1 MSSTI
6 LPCSNKNQNS
16 SSLVRQESKVFEMH
30 EKLSVTSSGSN
41 RDGDR
46 ESGIIKKPRVIS
58 QRRSQLPQ
66 RSSTRERTMI
76 HGSLADAD
84 VSNTTRDTLR
94 EPGIES
100 NFGNVNGSFKHKA
113 VAEKPF
119 SRNKTSM
126 LPPMKPVGRSVS
138 VQTQDSNRTL
148 SSVGIQ
154 RSASTRTNSA
164 VLRPGISRSSSQS
177 RPSVTGIAKPAQN
190 ISVHQANHETAS
202 PAPEAVQT
210 GLALERSSKS
220 RTDQIY
226 SYMRN
231 SSELKPI
238 STADT
243 VSRYSR
249 SRTQQ
254 QPTLTLSLSDPSIL
268 STTET
273 VPRKTSGSCQ
283 QQQQQRV
290 PFSTLQQHFPPPK
303 KMKVPTTQLFLPAT
317 NKHGGIHDLSIAD
330 IQIQTELIQLHL
342 LLRSATE
349 VQHQWERSA
358 KLCLQSHFK
367 LVRQKYVE
375 LDLRIKSQQ
384 ASKNHSALV
393 AWCDAMSRLELAE
406 KLQLLSHNAFETSTL
421 LEPDGRFMRV
431 LHSFERWFSRAHRI
445 RKSRKMPPGS
455 VGLGL
460 EFIESIGDDWK
471 LEVATLET
479 NLASYSREL
488 RNVVMPP
495 ADSNLA
501 CFLLLFQNFVGNL
514 LEELDV
520 IQGIERDVMAEETTW
535 IERAIL
541 KLPPD
546 ADDSLKPLSS
556 SSYQGVWHGK
566 V

>member
-1 MSSTI
+1 MSSNI
-6 LPCSNKNQNS
+6 LPRSNKNQKS
-16 SSLVRQESKVFEMH
+16 SSLVRQESKVLEMH
-30 EKLSVTSSGSN
+30 DKLSVTSSGSN

-66 RSSTRERTMI
+66 RSSTRERKMI
-76 HGSLADAD
+76 HGSLADVD
-84 VSNTTRDTLR
+84 VSNTTMETLR

-100 NFGNVNGSFKHKA
+100 NFGNVNRSFKHET

-126 LPPMKPVGRSVS
+126 LPPMKPVRRSVS
-138 VQTQDSNRTL
+138 VQTQDSNRAL

-154 RSASTRTNSA
+154 RSASTRANSA
-164 VLRPGISRSSSQS
+164 VLHPGISRSSSQS

-190 ISVHQANHETAS
+190 ISVYQANHETAS
-202 PAPEAVQT
+202 PAPEALQI

-220 RTDQIY
+220 RTDQIC
-226 SYMRN
+226 SHMRN

-243 VSRYSR
+243 VSRYTR
-249 SRTQQ
+249 SRTQ
-254 QPTLTLSLSDPSIL
+254 PHPTLSLSDPSIL

-273 VPRKTSGSCQ
+273 VPRKTSGSY
-283 QQQQQRV
+283 QQQQQRK

-303 KMKVPTTQLFLPAT
+303 KMKVATTHLFLPAT
-317 NKHGGIHDLSIAD
+317 NKHGGIHDLSSGD

-349 VQHQWERSA
+349 VQYQWERSA
-358 KLCLQSHFK
+358 KLCLQSHFE
-367 LVRQKYVE
+367 LVRQKHVE

-406 KLQLLSHNAFETSTL
+406 KLQLLSHNAFETSTS

-431 LHSFERWFSRAHRI
+431 LDNFERWFSRAHRI
-445 RKSRKMPPGS
+445 RKTRKMPPGS
-455 VGLGL
+455 VGWGL

-471 LEVATLET
+471 LEVATLEMK
-479 NLASYSREL
+479 LASYSREL

-520 IQGIERDVMAEETTW
+520 IRGIERDVMAEETTW
-535 IERAIL
+535 IESAIL

>member
-1 MSSTI
+1 MSSNI
-6 LPCSNKNQNS
+6 LPRRNKTQKS
-16 SSLVRQESKVFEMH
+16 SSSVRQESKVLEMH

-84 VSNTTRDTLR
+84 VSNTTRETLR

-100 NFGNVNGSFKHKA
+100 NFGKLNGSFKHET

-138 VQTQDSNRTL
+138 VQSQDSNRTL

-154 RSASTRTNSA
+154 RSASTRANSA
-164 VLRPGISRSSSQS
+164 VLRPGISRASSQS

-190 ISVHQANHETAS
+190 ISIYQANHEAAS
-202 PAPEAVQT
+202 PAPEALQI
-210 GLALERSSKS
+210 GLALERGSKS

-226 SYMRN
+226 IHMRN
-231 SSELKPI
+231 SSELKPL
-238 STADT
+238 STSDA
-243 VSRYSR
+243 VSRYTR
-249 SRTQQ
+249 SRA
-254 QPTLTLSLSDPSIL
+254 QPHQTLSLSDPSIL

-273 VPRKTSGSCQ
+273 VPRKTSGIY
-283 QQQQQRV
+283 QQQQQRA
-290 PFSTLQQHFPPPK
+290 PFSTLQQPFSPPQ
-303 KMKVPTTQLFLPAT
+303 KMKVPTTHLFLPAT
-317 NKHGGIHDLSIAD
+317 NKHGVSHDLSSGD

-358 KLCLQSHFK
+358 KLCLQSHFE
-367 LVRQKYVE
+367 LVRQKHVE
-375 LDLRIKSQQ
+375 LDLRIKSEQ

-406 KLQLLSHNAFETSTL
+406 KLKLLSHNAFETSTL
-421 LEPDGRFMRV
+421 LEPGGRFMRV
-431 LHSFERWFSRAHRI
+431 LDSFERWFSRAHRI
-445 RKSRKMPPGS
+445 RKLRKMPPGS
-455 VGLGL
+455 VGWGL

-471 LEVATLET
+471 LEVATLEMK
-479 NLASYSREL
+479 LASYSREL

-520 IQGIERDVMAEETTW
+520 IRGIERDVMAEETRW
-535 IERAIL
+535 IESAIL

-546 ADDSLKPLSS
+546 AHDSLKPLSS
-556 SSYQGVWHGK
+556 SSYQGVWNGK

>member
-1 MSSTI
+1 MSSNI
-6 LPCSNKNQNS
+6 LPRRNKNQKS
-16 SSLVRQESKVFEMH
+16 SSSVRQESKVLEMH
-30 EKLSVTSSGSN
+30 EKISATSSSSN

-58 QRRSQLPQ
+58 RRSQLPQ

-84 VSNTTRDTLR
+84 VSNTTRETLR

-100 NFGNVNGSFKHKA
+100 SFGKPNGSFKHETA
-113 VAEKPF
+113 AEKPL

-138 VQTQDSNRTL
+138 VQSQDSNRTL

-154 RSASTRTNSA
+154 RSASTRA

-190 ISVHQANHETAS
+190 ISFYQANHETAS
-202 PAPEAVQT
+202 PAPEALQIGV
-210 GLALERSSKS
+210 ALERGSKS

-226 SYMRN
+226 SHMRN

-238 STADT
+238 STADA
-243 VSRYSR
+243 VSRYTR
-249 SRTQQ
+249 SRTQPHQ
-254 QPTLTLSLSDPSIL
+254 TLSVSDPSIL

-273 VPRKTSGSCQ
+273 VPRKTSGIYQ
-283 QQQQQRV
+283 QQPQRAA
-290 PFSTLQQHFPPPK
+290 FSTLQQHSSSPK
-303 KMKVPTTQLFLPAT
+303 KMKVPTTHLFLPAT
-317 NKHGGIHDLSIAD
+317 NKHGGSHDLSCGD

-358 KLCLQSHFK
+358 KLCLQSHFE
-367 LVRQKYVE
+367 LVRQKHVE

-384 ASKNHSALV
+384 ASKNHSALI

-421 LEPDGRFMRV
+421 SEPGGRFMRV
-431 LHSFERWFSRAHRI
+431 LDSFERWFSRAHRI
-445 RKSRKMPPGS
+445 RKSRKIPPGS
-455 VGLGL
+455 VGCGL

-471 LEVATLET
+471 LEVATLEMK
-479 NLASYSREL
+479 LASYSREL
-488 RNVVMPP
+488 RNVVMPR

-520 IQGIERDVMAEETTW
+520 IRGIERDVMAEETRW
-535 IERAIL
+535 IENAIL

-546 ADDSLKPLSS
+546 AHDSLKPLSS

>member
-1 MSSTI
+1 MSSNI
-6 LPCSNKNQNS
+6 LPRRNKSQKS
-16 SSLVRQESKVFEMH
+16 SSSVRQESKVLEMH
-30 EKLSVTSSGSN
+30 EKLSVTSSSSN

-46 ESGIIKKPRVIS
+46 ESGVIKKPRVIS

-66 RSSTRERTMI
+66 RSSTRERTMV

-84 VSNTTRDTLR
+84 VSNTTRETLR

-100 NFGNVNGSFKHKA
+100 NFGKLNGSFKHET

-126 LPPMKPVGRSVS
+126 LPPMRPVGRSVS
-138 VQTQDSNRTL
+138 VQSQDSNRTL

-154 RSASTRTNSA
+154 RSASTRANSA

-177 RPSVTGIAKPAQN
+177 RPLVTGIAKPAQN
-190 ISVHQANHETAS
+190 ISFYQANHETAS
-202 PAPEAVQT
+202 PAPEALQI
-210 GLALERSSKS
+210 GLALERGSKG

-226 SYMRN
+226 SHIRN

-238 STADT
+238 STADA
-243 VSRYSR
+243 VSRYTR
-249 SRTQQ
+249 SRTQPHQ
-254 QPTLTLSLSDPSIL
+254 TISLSDPSIL

-273 VPRKTSGSCQ
+273 DPRKTAGIY
-283 QQQQQRV
+283 QQQQQRA
-290 PFSTLQQHFPPPK
+290 PLSTLQQHSSPPK
-303 KMKVPTTQLFLPAT
+303 KMKVPTTHLFLPAT
-317 NKHGGIHDLSIAD
+317 NNHGGSYDLSSGD

-349 VQHQWERSA
+349 VQDRWERSA
-358 KLCLQSHFK
+358 KLCLQSHFE
-367 LVRQKYVE
+367 LVRQKHVE
-375 LDLRIKSQQ
+375 LDHRIKSQQ

-406 KLQLLSHNAFETSTL
+406 KLQLLSHNAFETYNL
-421 LEPDGRFMRV
+421 LEPGGRFMRV
-431 LHSFERWFSRAHRI
+431 LDSFERWFSRAHRI
-445 RKSRKMPPGS
+445 RKSRKMPSGS
-455 VGLGL
+455 VGWGL

-471 LEVATLET
+471 LEMATLEMKLT
-479 NLASYSREL
+479 SYSREL

-495 ADSNLA
+495 ADSNLG
-501 CFLLLFQNFVGNL
+501 CFLLLFQSFVGNL

-520 IQGIERDVMAEETTW
+520 IRGIERDVMAEETRW
-535 IERAIL
+535 IESAIL

-546 ADDSLKPLSS
+546 AHDSLKPLSS
-556 SSYQGVWHGK
+556 SSYQGIWDGK

>member
-1 MSSTI
+1 MSSNI
-6 LPCSNKNQNS
+6 LPRRNKTQKS
-16 SSLVRQESKVFEMH
+16 SSSVRQESKVLEMH

-46 ESGIIKKPRVIS
+46 ESGIIKEPRVIS

-84 VSNTTRDTLR
+84 VSNTTRETLR

-100 NFGNVNGSFKHKA
+100 NFGKLNGSFKHET

-138 VQTQDSNRTL
+138 VQSQDSNRTL

-154 RSASTRTNSA
+154 RSASTRANSA
-164 VLRPGISRSSSQS
+164 VLRPGISRASSQS

-190 ISVHQANHETAS
+190 ISIYQANHEAAS
-202 PAPEAVQT
+202 PAPEALQI
-210 GLALERSSKS
+210 GSALERGSKS

-226 SYMRN
+226 IHMRN
-231 SSELKPI
+231 STELKPL
-238 STADT
+238 STSDA
-243 VSRYSR
+243 VSRYTR
-249 SRTQQ
+249 SRTQPHQ
-254 QPTLTLSLSDPSIL
+254 TLSLSDPSIL

-273 VPRKTSGSCQ
+273 VPRKTSGIY
-283 QQQQQRV
+283 QQQQQRA
-290 PFSTLQQHFPPPK
+290 PFSTLQQPFSPPK
-303 KMKVPTTQLFLPAT
+303 KMKVPTTHLFLPAT
-317 NKHGGIHDLSIAD
+317 NKHGVSHDLSSGD

-358 KLCLQSHFK
+358 KLCLQSHFE
-367 LVRQKYVE
+367 LVRQKHVE

-421 LEPDGRFMRV
+421 LEPGGRFMRV
-431 LHSFERWFSRAHRI
+431 LDSFERWFSRAHRI
-445 RKSRKMPPGS
+445 RKFRKMPPGS
-455 VGLGL
+455 VGWGL

-471 LEVATLET
+471 LEVATLEMK
-479 NLASYSREL
+479 LASYSREL

-520 IQGIERDVMAEETTW
+520 IRGIERDLMAEETRW
-535 IERAIL
+535 IESAIL

-546 ADDSLKPLSS
+546 AHDSLKPLSS
-556 SSYQGVWHGK
+556 SSYQGVWNGK